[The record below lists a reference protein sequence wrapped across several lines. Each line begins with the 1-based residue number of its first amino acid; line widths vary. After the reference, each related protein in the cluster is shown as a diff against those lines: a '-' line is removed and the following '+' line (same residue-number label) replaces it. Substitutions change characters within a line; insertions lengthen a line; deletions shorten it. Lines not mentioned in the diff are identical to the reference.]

1 MSIFT
6 KDSGRITEV
15 NASKLTLLKRADTG
29 AFVNNP
35 VGLANPDGSSLKVE
49 YADTTA
55 APLYCATPSGPLAA
69 GTQTQVPTREY
80 VDGDITTVMWDFDF
94 AAINGLG
101 YAASGAGDWA
111 GTFNS
116 TYVVPQDSYVHETF
130 VWSRDVWNGSPAAPG
145 PIPPTIAGVYVSVG
159 SSASGPT
166 APFTA
171 DFNRFG
177 EYFMLNTSAPKV
189 PEAITYWDRLSS
201 ATPIFFNVYIPNGT
215 AKPLTI
221 GHATVV
227 VKIVKAPRL

>member
-1 MSIFT
+1 MSTFT
-6 KDSGRITEV
+6 KDSGRITVV

-49 YADTTA
+49 YADTTP

-69 GTQTQVPTREY
+69 GTEKQAPTREY

-101 YAASGAGDWA
+101 YAGAGPGDWA
-111 GTFNS
+111 GTFS
-116 TYVVPQDSYVHETF
+116 SSYVVPQDSYIHETF
-130 VWSRDVWNGSPAAPG
+130 VWTRDVWNGSPAAPG
-145 PIPPTIAGVYVSVG
+145 PTPPTIAGVYVSVG

-166 APFTA
+166 APFAA

-177 EYFMLNTSAPKV
+177 EFFMLNTSAPKV
-189 PEAITYWDRLSS
+189 SEAITYWDRLSS
-201 ATPIFFNVYIPNGT
+201 ATPIFFNVYIPMFT
-215 AKPLTI
+215 PKPLTAGSGTI
-221 GHATVV
+221 VL
-227 VKIVKAPRL
+227 KIVKSPKS